1 MIPLQVKV
9 KSDDSNTTS
18 LSFSDDVLLLE
29 QNKKFGVTNK
39 PIKISSRY
47 ILSVYLDKSND
58 ARIIIK
64 ALLPQG
70 KLSLKLDTFSFEV
83 IDEEAAKLWI
93 KKINDAVY
101 KGAKSAKHFKVFINP
116 FGGAGIA
123 ENNFNQSVKP
133 IFDATGCTYD
143 ITLTG
148 YSNHTKEIVKDLNLK
163 AYDAIVTV
171 SGDGIIHEVIN
182 GLLSRDDALEIDIPI
197 GVIPLGSGNGLSIC
211 LLGDDHGNS
220 LPHAALNI
228 IKGIPMKI
236 DICSV
241 TQGEER
247 YYSFMSLNYGIIADC
262 DLATEHMRFL
272 KDFRFVIGAVQALLA
287 NRKYSCEI
295 AMKIVE
301 DSTDKIKEGYRKDY
315 NSSISHVEDE
325 SKEIQNKD
333 HDSSST
339 LRVENKSKGIV
350 DKYGSVN
357 DPIPSDWTVLNDDG
371 YIFIAG
377 KVPWL
382 SRKQI
387 VFPCALPSDGLLD
400 LMMVNLENTSKLKV
414 ANILASFKQGTHID
428 MKEVK
433 YYKVAALRL
442 SPKNKDTGY
451 ISIDGEKVPF
461 KPFQVEVH
469 PKLINVLSIDGRY
482 APTNI

>member
-9 KSDDSNTTS
+9 KSDGNNTTS

-29 QNKKFGVTNK
+29 QKKNSGVTNK
-39 PIKISSRY
+39 PIKISARY
-47 ILSVYLDKSND
+47 ILSVYLDKSKEV
-58 ARIIIK
+58 RIIIK
-64 ALLPQG
+64 ALIPQG
-70 KLSLKLDTFSFEV
+70 KLILKLDTFSFEV
-83 IDEEAAKLWI
+83 IDEEAATLWI
-93 KKINDAVY
+93 KAINDAVY
-101 KGAKSAKHFKVFINP
+101 KDTKKAKHLKIFVNP
-116 FGGAGIA
+116 FGGAGKA
-123 ENNFNQSVKP
+123 ENDFNQSVMP
-133 IFDATGCTYD
+133 IFDAAGCTCE
-143 ITLTG
+143 ITITE
-148 YSNHTKEIVKDLNLK
+148 YSDHAKEIIKDLDLK

-182 GLLSRDDALEIDIPI
+182 GLLSRDDALEIDTPI
-197 GVIPLGSGNGLSIC
+197 GVIPSGSGNGLSFC
-211 LLGDDHGNS
+211 LLGNDHGNS
-220 LPHAALNI
+220 VSHAALNI
-228 IKGIPMKI
+228 IKGVPMKI
-236 DICSV
+236 DVCSV
-241 TQGEER
+241 TQGDER

-262 DLATEHMRFL
+262 DLSTEHLRFM
-272 KDFRFVIGAVQALLA
+272 KDFRFVIGALQALLT

-301 DSTDKIKEGYRKDY
+301 DNIDNIRQEYNKIY
-315 NSSISHVEDE
+315 NSSSSHVEDKSNE
-325 SKEIQNKD
+325 
-333 HDSSST
+333 
-339 LRVENKSKGIV
+339 VEDKSKGIV

-382 SRKQI
+382 SRSQI

-400 LMMVNLENTSKLKV
+400 LMIVNWDKISKLKV
-414 ANILASFKQGTHID
+414 ANILASFEQGAHIN

-442 SPKNKDTGY
+442 TPKNKDTGY

-469 PKLINVLSIDGRY
+469 PKLINVLNIDGKY
-482 APTNI
+482 APTNV

>member
-9 KSDDSNTTS
+9 KSDDNNTTS

-29 QNKKFGVTNK
+29 QKKNFGATNK
-39 PIKISSRY
+39 PIKISARH
-47 ILSVYLDKSND
+47 ILSVYLDKSKE

-64 ALLPQG
+64 ALSPQG
-70 KLSLKLDTFSFEV
+70 KLTLKLDTFSFEV
-83 IDEEAAKLWI
+83 IDEEAAKIWI
-93 KKINDAVY
+93 KTINDIIY
-101 KGAKSAKHFKVFINP
+101 KDTKKEKRLRVFINP
-116 FGGAGIA
+116 FGGAGKA
-123 ENNFNQSVKP
+123 DNNFNQSVKP
-133 IFDATGCTYD
+133 IFDAAGCTCEV
-143 ITLTG
+143 TLTE
-148 YSNHTKEIVKDLNLK
+148 YSNHAKEIIKDLDLK

-171 SGDGIIHEVIN
+171 SGDGIIHEVVN

-197 GVIPLGSGNGLSIC
+197 GVIPSGSGNGLSFC
-211 LLGDDHGNS
+211 LLGNDHGNS
-220 LPHAALNI
+220 VSHAALNI
-228 IKGIPMKI
+228 IKGVPMKI

-262 DLATEHMRFL
+262 DLSTEHLRFM
-272 KDFRFVIGAVQALLA
+272 KDFRFVIGAFQALLS

-295 AMKIVE
+295 AMKVVE
-301 DSTDKIKEGYRKDY
+301 DNIDNIKQEY
-315 NSSISHVEDE
+315 NKAYDSPTLHVDDSSASASKVED
-325 SKEIQNKD
+325 
-333 HDSSST
+333 
-339 LRVENKSKGIV
+339 KSKRIV

-357 DPIPSDWTVLNDDG
+357 NPIPSDWTVLNDDG

-382 SRKQI
+382 SRSQV

-400 LMMVNLENTSKLKV
+400 LMIVNCDKLSKLKV
-414 ANILASFKQGTHID
+414 FNILSSFEKGDHIK

-442 SPKNKDTGY
+442 TPKNRDTGY

-469 PKLINVLSIDGRY
+469 PKLINVLSIDGKY
-482 APTNI
+482 APTNV